1 MEKTIRWGIVG
12 TGRIAR
18 KFALGLSHTK
28 NARLVA
34 VASRTKKSADQF
46 ADEFSDEFSD
56 MLGEITRHV
65 GVPALANDNS
75 VDVVYIAT
83 PHPMHK
89 DGTLQCLNHGKAVLC
104 EKPFAMNVSEA
115 TEMIECARAN
125 GVFLMEAVWSHFFP
139 AMAKVREIIA
149 SGAIGEVR
157 LLQSSFCY
165 STDWNPDGRLLS
177 PALGG
182 GALLDV
188 GIYNVAL
195 AQMIFQKP
203 PTQIDSTVHLGETG
217 VDEQSSVTLGYD
229 DGAMAVLTSSI
240 RTSTRHDAAIY
251 GTQGSIIIPHMFWR
265 PEKIVLTLGLDHE
278 QGHEQELCFAKTG
291 NGYNYEAEEVG
302 DCLRHGALESS
313 IMPLDTTLAHLR
325 IMDSIREQWGLVY
338 PMENT

>member
-1 MEKTIRWGIVG
+1 M
-12 TGRIAR
+12 
-18 KFALGLSHTK
+18 GLSYTEG
-28 NARLVA
+28 ARLVA
-34 VASRTKKSADQF
+34 VASRTKESADQF
-46 ADEFSDEFSD
+46 SEEFRDTF
-56 MLGEITRHV
+56 GNITRHV
-65 GVPALANDNS
+65 GVEALVIDDE

-89 DGTLQCLNHGKAVLC
+89 EGTLQCLKSGKAVLC

-115 TEMIECARAN
+115 TEMIECAKSN

-149 SGAIGEVR
+149 SGAIGEIR

-165 STDWNPDGRLLS
+165 SADWDPDGRLHS

-203 PTQIDSTVHLGETG
+203 PTQINSTVHLGETG

-229 DGAMAVLTSSI
+229 DDAMAVLTSSI
-240 RTSTRHDAAIY
+240 RTSTRHAAAIY
-251 GTQGSIIIPHMFWR
+251 GTHGSIIIPHMFWR
-265 PEKIVLTLGLDHE
+265 PEKIVLTLGLAHE
-278 QGHEQELCFAKTG
+278 QGHEQELCFPMTG
-291 NGYNYEAEEVG
+291 NGYNYEAKEVG
-302 DCLRHGALESS
+302 DCLRQGALESPT
-313 IMPLDTTLAHLR
+313 IPLDTTLAHLQ
-325 IMDSIREQWGLVY
+325 IMDSIRKQWGLVY
-338 PMENT
+338 PMENTE